1 MRRREGET
9 GPVRGGRVV
18 VALGAVY
25 VTLAAVRGALV
36 VSEGARLPGQLLNF
50 LLVAA
55 PSLALAYLGYRL
67 PRSDLPPDVSP
78 RIAGW
83 SLLGGGVMTA
93 VILVVEFTPG
103 SGIEYLWLAI
113 LLFGALG
120 SLGGF
125 GIGLQEAR
133 ALTQARE
140 AERQRQAVEEYSR
153 RLERQNERLESFAGM
168 LAHELRNPLNVAQI
182 YLQRL
187 EGDPEDVAE
196 VESGLD
202 RIEEMIDIL
211 LVTVR
216 GSEANVDWKPVSLA
230 DVTAAAWSDLSPD
243 EAELVVATDQ
253 TIRADPVHVRHLFR
267 NLFSN
272 ALEHGD
278 PTVTVRV
285 GSLETGVGFYVED
298 DGPGIPEDDRESVVQ
313 AGYTTKSGGLG
324 LGLAFVANLVDTY
337 GWDWTIAESAAG
349 GARFEFSGVDVVTA
363 AETRPR

>member
-1 MRRREGET
+1 MRSRGW
-9 GPVRGGRVV
+9 GNVSVRGGRVV
-18 VALGAVY
+18 VALGVVY
-25 VTLAAVRGALV
+25 VALAAVRGALV
-36 VSEGARLPGQLLNF
+36 VGEGARLPGQLLNF

-55 PSLALAYLGYRL
+55 PGLALAYLGYRL
-67 PRSDLPPDVSP
+67 PRTDLPPDVSP

-103 SGIEYLWLAI
+103 SGIEYLQLAI

-153 RLERQNERLESFAGM
+153 KLERQNDRLESFAGM
-168 LAHELRNPLNVAQI
+168 LAHELRNPLNIAQI
-182 YLQRL
+182 YLQRV

-196 VESGLD
+196 LESGLD

-216 GSEANVDWKPVSLA
+216 GSDANIDWKPVSLSDVAA
-230 DVTAAAWSDLSPD
+230 DAWSDLSPD
-243 EAELVVATDQ
+243 EATLVAETDQ
-253 TIRADPVHVRHLFR
+253 TIRADPVHVRHLLK
-267 NLFSN
+267 NLFNN
-272 ALEHGD
+272 AVEHGN
-278 PTVTVRV
+278 PAVTVRV
-285 GSLETGVGFYVED
+285 GTLESGVGFYVED
-298 DGPGIPEDDRESVVQ
+298 DGPGIPEDVREAVVE
-313 AGYTTKSGGLG
+313 AGYTTKSGGIG
-324 LGLAFVANLVDTY
+324 LGLTFVANLVDTY
-337 GWDWTIAESAAG
+337 DWDWTITESAAG

-363 AETRPR
+363 EEARPH